1 MALSIADSSD
11 FSYKIAS
18 ETDLEADPKINIFG
32 GGASVYSIDVDNAAN
47 SGTVVYLKLYNSS
60 STVTP
65 GTTKPD
71 HQITVAGG
79 GRVIAHYSGGIS
91 FSSGV
96 SMNCS
101 TTGGTGGDATTD
113 PSASV
118 VVTLVAK

>member
-1 MALSIADSSD
+1 MALSIADSSS

-32 GGASVYSIDVDNAAN
+32 GGVSVYSIDVDNAAN
-47 SGTVVYLKLYNSS
+47 SGTKVYLKLYNSGA
-60 STVTP
+60 TVTA

-71 HQITVAGG
+71 HQICVSGG
-79 GRVIAHYSGGIS
+79 GRVIAHYPAGIP

-101 TTGGTGGDATTD
+101 TTSGTAGDATTD

-118 VVTLVAK
+118 IVTLVAK